1 MRTRTFIALA
11 AAATLIALLNLG
23 FLVLAPAQRPTVI
36 IDDFS
41 ECLTPLGAAT
51 LCLITAFRSRGRA
64 NQAWGFIGI
73 SAACWGLGQVY
84 WTYEEVFLHV
94 DAGALFP
101 SYADLGF
108 LMAVPFA
115 LLGLLRLSEA
125 ETSSGA
131 RVRSLLDGMVIAGA
145 LLFISW
151 DLVLGPVYANSA
163 TDWLAK
169 SVGLAYPASDIAMV
183 TIILLTITHLRVGR
197 RVPLALLG
205 GGLLLTAL
213 SDSAFAYLTTVQGF
227 GSSNI
232 IDLGWTVGYALV
244 GLAAIGSVASATGA
258 GTVVTRMPHWNLMLP
273 YWTVAV
279 AGLLAVIT
287 EFVHGS
293 LDAVLEWDLLFII
306 TVVIIRQFLFLG
318 ETEALNTEVANQ
330 NEDLDRQVRERTRA
344 LTQSLEELYQT
355 DDERRQ
361 LVLRLVTLQ
370 EEERRHIADVIH
382 DDMLQSMIGAKMRTF
397 LLHDAAGANAEATAS
412 IENAIDRA
420 IVRMRSLMTDLRPQI
435 LDLGLLPT
443 LEQSIAEFNE
453 AGDLTVTL
461 ENHLTDDPSSLVG
474 TSLYR
479 IVREALNNAHK
490 HAPGASVTVSL
501 SGGVAEGFSLEIHDN
516 GPGFTPQSNGKSPM
530 GHRGLSSMSER
541 AEALGGWARLVTAP
555 GQGTTIDVWL
565 PNRLQVAPHMPA
577 A

>member
-11 AAATLIALLNLG
+11 AVATLIALINIG
-23 FLVLAPAQRPTVI
+23 FLVLAPGQQLTVI

-41 ECLTPLGAAT
+41 ECIAPLGAAA
-51 LCLITAFRSRGRA
+51 LCLATGFRSNGRA
-64 NQAWGFIGI
+64 TQAWGFIGI

-84 WTYEEVFLHV
+84 WTYKEVFLHL
-94 DAGALFP
+94 DAAALFP

-108 LMAVPFA
+108 LVSVPFA
-115 LLGLLRLSEA
+115 LLGLLRLSEGA
-125 ETSSGA
+125 ASTGA

-151 DLVLGPVYANSA
+151 DLVLGPVYADSP
-163 TDWLAK
+163 TDLLAK

-183 TIILLTITHLRVGR
+183 TIILLTIMRLRVGR

-213 SDSAFAYLTTVQGF
+213 ADSAFAYLTTVQGF

-232 IDLGWTVGYALV
+232 IDIGWTLGYSLI
-244 GLAAIGSVASATGA
+244 GLAAIGSLASATGA
-258 GTVVTRMPHWNLMLP
+258 GTTEARMPHWNLMLP
-273 YWTVAV
+273 YWTVGA

-287 EFVHGS
+287 EFTQGS
-293 LDAVLEWDLLFII
+293 LNAVLEWDLLFII
-306 TVVIIRQFLFLG
+306 TVVLVRQFLFLG
-318 ETEALNTEVANQ
+318 ETEALNTAVANK
-330 NEDLDRQVRERTRA
+330 NEDLDRKVRERTRA
-344 LTQSLEELYQT
+344 LTESLEDLYQT

-370 EEERRHIADVIH
+370 EEERRQIADVIH

-397 LLHDAAGANAEATAS
+397 MLHDAAGTNAEATES

-420 IVRMRSLMTDLRPQI
+420 IVRMRGLMTDLRPQI

-443 LEQSIAEFNE
+443 LEQSVAEFND

-461 ENHLTDDPSSLVG
+461 ENHLTDEPSSLVG

-490 HAPGASVTVSL
+490 HAPGASVTVAL
-501 SGGVAEGFSLEIHDN
+501 SGGVAEGFSLKIHDD

-541 AEALGGWARLVTAP
+541 AEALGGWARLTTAL

-565 PNRLQVAPHMPA
+565 PNRLEVAPRMPA

>member
-1 MRTRTFIALA
+1 MRTRPFLALA
-11 AAATLIALLNLG
+11 AAAALIALINIGL
-23 FLVLAPAQRPTVI
+23 LVLAPGQRATVI
-36 IDDFS
+36 VDDFS
-41 ECLTPLGAAT
+41 ECLAPLGAAA
-51 LCLITAFRSRGRA
+51 LCFVAAFRGHGRA
-64 NQAWGFIGI
+64 TQAWGFIGV
-73 SAACWGLGQVY
+73 SAACWGLGQGY
-84 WTYEEVFLHV
+84 WTYEEVFLRV
-94 DAGALFP
+94 DAAALFP

-108 LMAVPFA
+108 LTSVPFA
-115 LLGLLRLSEA
+115 VLGLLRLSGGA
-125 ETSSGA
+125 TSVGA

-151 DLVLGPVYANSA
+151 DLVLGPVYANSP
-163 TDWLAK
+163 TDLLAK

-183 TIILLTITHLRVGR
+183 TIILLTIMRLRVGR

-213 SDSAFAYLTTVQGF
+213 ADSAFAYLTTVQGF

-232 IDLGWTVGYALV
+232 IDIGWTLGYALI
-244 GLAAIGSVASATGA
+244 GLAAVGSLESATGA
-258 GTVVTRMPHWNLMLP
+258 GTTEARMPHWNLMLP
-273 YWTVAV
+273 YWTVGV
-279 AGLLAVIT
+279 AGLVAVIT
-287 EFVHGS
+287 EFTQGS
-293 LDAVLEWDLLFII
+293 LNAVLEWDLLVII
-306 TVVIIRQFLFLG
+306 TVVLIRQFLFLG
-318 ETEALNTEVANQ
+318 ETEALNREVANQ

-361 LVLRLVTLQ
+361 LVLRLVTVQ

-397 LLHDAAGANAEATAS
+397 LLHDGAGSDAATAS
-412 IENAIDRA
+412 IESAIDRA

-461 ENHLTDDPSSLVG
+461 ENHLTDDPSNLVG

-490 HAPGASVTVSL
+490 HAPGATVTVSL
-501 SGGVAEGFSLEIHDN
+501 SGGVAEGFSLRIHDD
-516 GPGFTPQSNGKSPM
+516 GPGFTPRSNGKSPM

-541 AEALGGWARLVTAP
+541 AEALGGWARLASAP

-565 PNRLQVAPHMPA
+565 PNRLEVAPRVPA

>member
-1 MRTRTFIALA
+1 MRTRTFVALA
-11 AAATLIALLNLG
+11 AAAVLIALINVG
-23 FLVLAPAQRPTVI
+23 VLVLAPGQRGTVI

-41 ECLTPLGAAT
+41 ECLTPLGAAG
-51 LCLITAFRSRGRA
+51 LCLATAFRSHGRA
-64 NQAWGFIGI
+64 RQAWGLIGI

-84 WTYEEVFLHV
+84 WTYEEVFLQA
-94 DAGALFP
+94 DAANLFP

-108 LMAVPFA
+108 LTSVPFA
-115 LLGLLRLSEA
+115 VVGLLRLSEGA
-125 ETSSGA
+125 TSLA
-131 RVRSLLDGMVIAGA
+131 VRVRSLLDGMVIAGA

-151 DLVLGPVYANSA
+151 DLVLGPVYADSP
-163 TDWLAK
+163 TDLLAK

-183 TIILLTITHLRVGR
+183 TIILLTIMRLRVGR

-213 SDSAFAYLTTVQGF
+213 ADSAFAYLTTVQGF

-232 IDLGWTVGYALV
+232 IDIGWTLGYALI
-244 GLAAIGSVASATGA
+244 GLAAIGSLESATGV
-258 GTVVTRMPHWNLMLP
+258 GTAETRMPHWNLMLP
-273 YWTVAV
+273 YWTVGA
-279 AGLLAVIT
+279 AGMLAVIT
-287 EFVHGS
+287 EFTLGS
-293 LDAVLEWDLLFII
+293 LNAVLEWDLLFII
-306 TVVIIRQFLFLG
+306 TVVLVRQFLFLG
-318 ETEALNTEVANQ
+318 ETAALNTEVANK

-397 LLHDAAGANAEATAS
+397 LLQDAAGANAEATAS
-412 IENAIDRA
+412 IESAIDRA

-443 LEQSIAEFNE
+443 LEQSIGEFNE

-461 ENHLTDDPSSLVG
+461 ENHLADDPSSLVG

-490 HAPGASVTVSL
+490 HAPGATVTVSL
-501 SGGVAEGFSLEIHDN
+501 SGGVAEGFRLRIHDD

-530 GHRGLSSMSER
+530 GHRGLSSISER
-541 AEALGGWARLVTAP
+541 AEALGGWARLATAL
-555 GQGTTIDVWL
+555 GEGTTIDVWL
-565 PNRLQVAPHMPA
+565 PNRLEVVPRMPA